1 MSHISLRAIGKAA
14 AAICLAVAMSGV
26 AMAGDAP
33 DRVVMQSP
41 AKDAAVLAKMQGLV
55 NNRKAKTLSGL
66 SRTINDGVVIRKST
80 IKDGKIII
88 PPSGLY
94 ITVRSTNWHPFDNE
108 PLTLAGKTYHAITD
122 RYVRD
127 VIRNVTMKKGQ
138 VLPSNANKSRGWELS
153 SVEND
158 TYGIEGGNSAVF
170 KIVKT
175 TGNYYGSQF
184 PVYTGAQISNAA
196 ADGSLVK
203 GSKDPEGHTVPTAEN
218 GLSEMIYGIHAVQ
231 ALLERAPERFQEVF
245 ILKGRE
251 DKRLLPLIHALE
263 SQGVVIQLANR
274 QYLDEKSDGAVH
286 QGIIARVK
294 PGRQY
299 QENDL
304 PDLIASLDQP
314 FLLILDGVTDPHNL
328 GACLRSADAAG
339 VHAVIVP
346 KDRSA
351 QLNAT
356 AKKVACGA
364 AESVPL
370 IRVTNLA
377 RTMRMLQEENIWIVG
392 TAGEADHTLYQS
404 KMTGRLALVM
414 GAEGEGMRRLT
425 REHCDELISIPMAGS
440 VSSLNVSVATGICLF
455 EAVRQ
460 RS

>member
-1 MSHISLRAIGKAA
+1 M
-14 AAICLAVAMSGV
+14 
-26 AMAGDAP
+26 
-33 DRVVMQSP
+33 
-41 AKDAAVLAKMQGLV
+41 
-55 NNRKAKTLSGL
+55 
-66 SRTINDGVVIRKST
+66 
-80 IKDGKIII
+80 
-88 PPSGLY
+88 
-94 ITVRSTNWHPFDNE
+94 
-108 PLTLAGKTYHAITD
+108 
-122 RYVRD
+122 
-127 VIRNVTMKKGQ
+127 
-138 VLPSNANKSRGWELS
+138 
-153 SVEND
+153 
-158 TYGIEGGNSAVF
+158 
-170 KIVKT
+170 
-175 TGNYYGSQF
+175 
-184 PVYTGAQISNAA
+184 
-196 ADGSLVK
+196 
-203 GSKDPEGHTVPTAEN
+203 
-218 GLSEMIYGIHAVQ
+218 SEMIYGIHAVQ
-231 ALLERAPERFQEVF
+231 ALLERAPERFQDVF

-263 SQGVVIQLANR
+263 AQGVVIQLANR
-274 QYLDEKSDGAVH
+274 QYLDEKSEGAVH

-304 PDLIASLDQP
+304 PDLIAKFDNP

-370 IRVTNLA
+370 IRVSG
-377 RTMRMLQEENIWIVG
+377 RM
-392 TAGEADHTLYQS
+392 
-404 KMTGRLALVM
+404 ALVM

>member
-1 MSHISLRAIGKAA
+1 M
-14 AAICLAVAMSGV
+14 
-26 AMAGDAP
+26 
-33 DRVVMQSP
+33 
-41 AKDAAVLAKMQGLV
+41 
-55 NNRKAKTLSGL
+55 
-66 SRTINDGVVIRKST
+66 
-80 IKDGKIII
+80 
-88 PPSGLY
+88 
-94 ITVRSTNWHPFDNE
+94 
-108 PLTLAGKTYHAITD
+108 
-122 RYVRD
+122 
-127 VIRNVTMKKGQ
+127 
-138 VLPSNANKSRGWELS
+138 
-153 SVEND
+153 
-158 TYGIEGGNSAVF
+158 
-170 KIVKT
+170 
-175 TGNYYGSQF
+175 
-184 PVYTGAQISNAA
+184 
-196 ADGSLVK
+196 
-203 GSKDPEGHTVPTAEN
+203 
-218 GLSEMIYGIHAVQ
+218 SEMIYGIHAVQ

-263 SQGVVIQLANR
+263 AQGVVIQVASR
-274 QYLDEKSDGAVH
+274 QYLDEKSEGAVH

-299 QENDL
+299 QESDL
-304 PDLIASLDQP
+304 PDLLASLDQP

-346 KDRSA
+346 RDRSA

-377 RTMRMLQEENIWIVG
+377 RTMRLLQEENVWIVG
-392 TAGEADHTLYQS
+392 TAGEADHTLHQS
-404 KMTGRLALVM
+404 KMTGPLALVM

-460 RS
+460 RG